1 MTHTARNE
9 VSTTRTG
16 INIFIGEGAAP
27 VVSDTWS
34 VGGWNI
40 QFVRLDAG
48 QSFALNHS
56 AGAVHIKVVTGRLV
70 NIDRGAYAEDKV
82 VRNTKVT
89 EAEVVAGP
97 DGAVFTVFTGTSQVP
112 NKVTSMNQLAYS
124 GPLAEHL
131 SWITFEERYHDVIP
145 FFDGLDCYLSPGFHL
160 LDADGEEI
168 TYMFVWTA
176 GKGVDL
182 STHNHGHDPAPTR
195 PAFAEVHWV
204 LQNGTGNGG
213 MYETSKPGAPDRAR
227 TPLLQG
233 DEHGPFFMWDKKTS
247 RPILRENGAVEYPW
261 HGWQGGTD
269 TEAGQSYDVVAAFE
283 ITAPYAIIAP

>member
-1 MTHTARNE
+1 MTNTARNE

-27 VVSDTWS
+27 VVSDTWG

-56 AGAVHIKVVTGRLV
+56 VGAVHIKVVTGRLV
-70 NIDRGAYAEDKV
+70 NINRGAYAEDKV
-82 VRNTKVT
+82 VRNIKVT

-97 DGAVFTVFTGTSQVP
+97 DGAVFTIFTGTSQVP
-112 NKVTSMNQLAYS
+112 NKVTSMSQLAYS
-124 GPLAEHL
+124 GPLAEQL

-204 LQNGTGNGG
+204 LQ
-213 MYETSKPGAPDRAR
+213 
-227 TPLLQG
+227 
-233 DEHGPFFMWDKKTS
+233 
-247 RPILRENGAVEYPW
+247 
-261 HGWQGGTD
+261 GGTD